1 MSIPP
6 VQFLKN
12 THLTIKFLEVM
23 CFVLLVDEIYKY
35 YKLHVVLLQTLNT
48 RKLIQVILI
57 TVFSNEAN

>member
-6 VQFLKN
+6 GIVSQKYTLNDQDFGSD
-12 THLTIKFLEVM
+12 V

-35 YKLHVVLLQTLNT
+35 YKYKLHVVLLQTLNI

-57 TVFSNEAN
+57 TVFSN